1 MLIVTAT
8 KRTTQP
14 PRRSASATKPDRV
27 QKVCRTADLEI
38 DWGYAKQ
45 VQIVSDDRSSR
56 RNSLGVSE
64 RPASI
69 REMA

>member
-1 MLIVTAT
+1 M
-8 KRTTQP
+8 KE
-14 PRRSASATKPDRV
+14 
-27 QKVCRTADLEI
+27 VCRTVDLEI